1 MLPLSSPPFSLRV
14 VGVCLTELVGSQ
26 VPWVPEVLDVGL
38 RGSVALSAA
47 EFPEDGVD
55 EEAPGVSERAVTAS
69 GWARGLSER
78 RSESPRSSMR

>member
-26 VPWVPEVLDVGL
+26 VPVVLEVSL
-38 RGSVALSAA
+38 RVSVAFSAA

-55 EEAPGVSERAVTAS
+55 EEASGVSERTGTAS
-69 GWARGLSER
+69 GWGRGLSER